1 MKITKDKEMRGEG
14 QIKEKHLL
22 CLMSQVINSPSNTNW
37 KPVPTSSS
45 REHEDQRNVN
55 KIQLQ

>member
-22 CLMSQVINSPSNTNW
+22 CLMSKVINSPSNTNW
-37 KPVPTSSS
+37 KFLPVLQESM
-45 REHEDQRNVN
+45 
-55 KIQLQ
+55 KIKEM

>member
-1 MKITKDKEMRGEG
+1 MRGEG

-22 CLMSQVINSPSNTNW
+22 CLMSKVINSLSNTNW